1 MICNY
6 NNILKNSKTN
16 VKPAIDLK
24 PGERINLTK
33 SDGTKTKLRII
44 YKTGD
49 NNAELQNHFETE
61 HMDGEPLH
69 VNLEE
74 EIWSRDEEP
83 VNVFLNMVPREKWQ
97 EEECILAQKEELEKL
112 KMWNVYD
119 LVDDEGQTAINVRW
133 VMWKKDNGETRARLV
148 VKGYE
153 ETQEMEVDS
162 PTVEKVGVRMLYI
175 TAQSYNWKIKSMDV
189 KSAFLQGK

>member
-1 MICNY
+1 M
-6 NNILKNSKTN
+6 
-16 VKPAIDLK
+16 
-24 PGERINLTK
+24 
-33 SDGTKTKLRII
+33 KTKLRII

-49 NNAELQNHFETE
+49 NNAELQNHFEAE

-83 VNVFLNMVPREKWQ
+83 VNIFLNMIPREKWQ

-119 LVDDEGQTAINVRW
+119 LVDDEGQTAINICW
-133 VMWKKDNGETRARLV
+133 VMLKKDEGETRARLV
-148 VKGYE
+148 TKGYE
-153 ETQEMEVDS
+153 ETQEMEVNS
-162 PTVEKVGVRMLYI
+162 PTVEKTGVRMLYI
-175 TAQSYNWKIKSMDV
+175 TAQSYNWKLRVWM
-189 KSAFLQGK
+189 GKLRFFRKKN